1 MAPNKP
7 ASTRSKASK
16 SSANASGSKSKS
28 GGSGRSKSVA
38 STRRSSSTSRSRNGS
53 SRSSA
58 AKSAQSRT
66 TQKDNG
72 VVGTV
77 KQVASKA
84 KGPAV
89 AVGATAAGVAGV
101 MLLRGRMRRKTVLGV
116 PVPHSLDKASISE
129 FDVKSM
135 AKTLGKAS
143 KSFGETSKSVSRD
156 IERVGRQA
164 ERIGKILG

>member
-1 MAPNKP
+1 M
-7 ASTRSKASK
+7 
-16 SSANASGSKSKS
+16 
-28 GGSGRSKSVA
+28 
-38 STRRSSSTSRSRNGS
+38 
-53 SRSSA
+53 
-58 AKSAQSRT
+58 
-66 TQKDNG
+66 
-72 VVGTV
+72 GTV

-89 AVGATAAGVAGV
+89 AVGATAAGVAGG

-116 PVPHSLDKASISE
+116 PVPRSLGKASISD

-143 KSFGETSKSVSRD
+143 KSFGETSKSVSKD
-156 IERVGRQA
+156 IERVGNQA